1 MNEKKCLTCGIEVT
15 DTCPLDQGE
24 PPCEPKRDLNE
35 DLAIC
40 NAATQGP
47 WVYSEGL
54 YVVKNVTGDSFE
66 WDADFV
72 AEAGAE
78 EDAAFI
84 AAARE
89 GWPHAIRRAQAA
101 ESELAEL
108 RQRHE
113 DLSDD
118 WADELHARIDAELD
132 RDRVAEAL
140 QAAEAEVERADEALE
155 GDDID

>member
-15 DTCPLDQGE
+15 DTSPLDQGE

-72 AEAGAE
+72 AEAGTE

-101 ESELAEL
+101 EAEVDRLREFLRKVSRELWWGNADTACDRVSSMIRKELA
-108 RQRHE
+108 
-113 DLSDD
+113 DD
-118 WADELHARIDAELD
+118 
-132 RDRVAEAL
+132 
-140 QAAEAEVERADEALE
+140 
-155 GDDID
+155 

>member
-1 MNEKKCLTCGIEVT
+1 MNEQKRN
-15 DTCPLDQGE
+15 LDA
-24 PPCEPKRDLNE
+24 

-40 NAATQGP
+40 NAAAPGP

-101 ESELAEL
+101 EAEVDRLREFLRKVSRELWWGNADTACDRVSSMIRKELA
-108 RQRHE
+108 
-113 DLSDD
+113 DD
-118 WADELHARIDAELD
+118 
-132 RDRVAEAL
+132 
-140 QAAEAEVERADEALE
+140 
-155 GDDID
+155 

>member
-1 MNEKKCLTCGIEVT
+1 MNEKECLTCGIEVT

-101 ESELAEL
+101 EAEVDRLREFLRKVSRELWWGNADTACDRVSSMIRKELA
-108 RQRHE
+108 
-113 DLSDD
+113 DD
-118 WADELHARIDAELD
+118 
-132 RDRVAEAL
+132 
-140 QAAEAEVERADEALE
+140 
-155 GDDID
+155 

>member
-101 ESELAEL
+101 EAEVDRLREFLRKVSRELWWGNADTACDRVSSMIRKELA
-108 RQRHE
+108 
-113 DLSDD
+113 DD
-118 WADELHARIDAELD
+118 
-132 RDRVAEAL
+132 
-140 QAAEAEVERADEALE
+140 
-155 GDDID
+155 

>member
-72 AEAGAE
+72 AEAGTE

-101 ESELAEL
+101 EAEVDRLREFLRKVSRELWWGNADTACDRVSSMIRKELA
-108 RQRHE
+108 
-113 DLSDD
+113 DD
-118 WADELHARIDAELD
+118 
-132 RDRVAEAL
+132 
-140 QAAEAEVERADEALE
+140 
-155 GDDID
+155 

>member
-78 EDAAFI
+78 EDAAFT

-101 ESELAEL
+101 EAEVDRLREFLRKVSRELWWGNADTACDRVSSMIRKELA
-108 RQRHE
+108 
-113 DLSDD
+113 DD
-118 WADELHARIDAELD
+118 
-132 RDRVAEAL
+132 
-140 QAAEAEVERADEALE
+140 
-155 GDDID
+155 